1 MATTREQKLEIVS
14 AWLNRHSEELA
25 DELKVIQDPDS
36 PLWLDLEEQILDT
49 FEEAQTKSIEIFV
62 KLRNHS

>member
-1 MATTREQKLEIVS
+1 MATREQKLEIVS
-14 AWLNRHSEELA
+14 EWLNRHSEELA
-25 DELKVIQDPDS
+25 DELKIIQDHDS

-62 KLRNHS
+62 KLRHHS